1 MKTGSIGIR
10 RAKLADA
17 ASIADVH
24 DSAWRYAYRG
34 VLPGAE
40 LERMIARRG
49 PAWWH
54 RAIQRRVSILVLEVG
69 DAVRGYVTFGSSRA
83 RSLPYRGEIYELYVQ
98 PEFCGLGFG
107 SRLFDASRTALSNEG
122 RRSFVV
128 WALSENEAA
137 CSFYGRLGGR
147 AVATA
152 EEAIGSARLPKIAFG
167 FAPREQRSQ
176 EERGSD

>member
-17 ASIADVH
+17 ATIADVH

-54 RAIQRRVSILVLEVG
+54 RAIQRRVSIMVLEVA
-69 DAVRGYVTFGSSRA
+69 DTVRGYVTFGSSRA
-83 RSLPYRGEIYELYVQ
+83 RSLPYRGEIYELYIQ

-107 SRLFDASRTALSNEG
+107 SLLFDASRTALTNEG

-128 WALSENEAA
+128 WALSDNETA
-137 CSFYGRLGGR
+137 CGFYSHLGGR

-152 EEAIGSARLPKIAFG
+152 EETIGSVRLPKIAYG
-167 FAPREQRSQ
+167 FSPRNPRT
-176 EERGSD
+176 RGQTD

>member
-10 RAKLADA
+10 RARLVDA
-17 ASIADVH
+17 AAIAEVH
-24 DSAWRYAYRG
+24 DDAWRYAYRG

-49 PAWWH
+49 PAWWE

-69 DAVRGYVTFGSSRA
+69 DEVRGYVTFGASRA
-83 RSLPYRGEIYELYVQ
+83 RSLPYKGEVYELYIQ
-98 PEFCGLGFG
+98 PEYSGLGFG
-107 SRLFDASRTALSNEG
+107 RRLFDAARTALANEG

-128 WALSENEAA
+128 WALSDNEAA
-137 CSFYGRLGGR
+137 CNFYNRLGGR

-152 EEAIGSARLPKIAFG
+152 EETIGTANLPKIAFG
-167 FAPREQRSQ
+167 FAARHARQGGSRSA
-176 EERGSD
+176 S